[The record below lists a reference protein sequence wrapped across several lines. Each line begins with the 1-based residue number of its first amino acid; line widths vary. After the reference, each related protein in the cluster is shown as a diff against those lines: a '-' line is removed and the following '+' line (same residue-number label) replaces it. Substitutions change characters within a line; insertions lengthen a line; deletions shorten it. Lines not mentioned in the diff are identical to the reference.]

1 MSEYD
6 NTHYG
11 EPDDQNY
18 HYGDP
23 KDQHYYYGDPE
34 DEHDANE
41 SDEHDANESE
51 DGNEDDSESDESD
64 AEPADEKKPMQ
75 FSDIGQPIGPG
86 SIQYSTFVGKMAR
99 THCRPTYVDWFSVPP
114 KAKRHVWRTVLA
126 AYDLDFSRKVG
137 VLEKAMNVSWK
148 NWKYRL
154 RLSYDKYSTDTERR
168 VNVPKGVKKED
179 WEEFVQICSTEEEQ
193 LKRGKGKLSRTKM
206 KLPHTSG
213 RRGAARTLEELKK
226 QSSDG
231 KVTRTQLFVAI
242 HTINDGT
249 CPFPEARPTLDEI
262 TRLVTLK
269 PYLAHR
275 DLDNDPV
282 ALCSTPPVET
292 HAFPQSTRCLV
303 KSFRNKTLALGN
315 VRTDVTPEND
325 SYQIRI
331 ADIFDHSAELYEG
344 GTFED
349 IRIGS
354 TIIWPK
360 HSIELI

>member
-1 MSEYD
+1 
-6 NTHYG
+6 
-11 EPDDQNY
+11 
-18 HYGDP
+18 
-23 KDQHYYYGDPE
+23 
-34 DEHDANE
+34 
-41 SDEHDANESE
+41 
-51 DGNEDDSESDESD
+51 
-64 AEPADEKKPMQ
+64 
-75 FSDIGQPIGPG
+75 
-86 SIQYSTFVGKMAR
+86 
-99 THCRPTYVDWFSVPP
+99 
-114 KAKRHVWRTVLA
+114 
-126 AYDLDFSRKVG
+126 
-137 VLEKAMNVSWK
+137 
-148 NWKYRL
+148 
-154 RLSYDKYSTDTERR
+154 
-168 VNVPKGVKKED
+168 
-179 WEEFVQICSTEEEQ
+179 
-193 LKRGKGKLSRTKM
+193 M

-226 QSSDG
+226 QSPDG

-249 CPFPEARPTLDEI
+249 CPFPDARPTLDEI

-282 ALCSTPPVET
+282 ALKCHRDGKGRVLGYGGGVSKTVINAAAPYREIVEREKRKREDTETNFSVVMERLDEETKARKILEKLAHLADLSASDNQAGQCSTTPSAET
-292 HAFPQSTRCLV
+292 HAFPQSTCCLV

-315 VRTDVTPEND
+315 VRTDVMPEND

-331 ADIFDHSAELYEG
+331 VDIFDHSAELYEG

-354 TIIWPK
+354 TIMWPK